1 MIRAFALTL
10 ALATSAGAGTLDG
23 RQVTFATATWV
34 DPAAP
39 EFEGPTKTVTV
50 GRGVEFGME
59 SDVVVNGLT
68 MVPVQVE
75 IQPQRVEVTFPMGM
89 GNFYV
94 APFNGYVLRFDT
106 ECALFAGWAVDREF
120 TTLPITD
127 DDIFTDGGA
136 LYINVSGMAYG
147 PDEQLAVDL
156 DVTDC
161 PIS

>member
-1 MIRAFALTL
+1 MIPPRR
-10 ALATSAGAGTLDG
+10 SSDVPG
-23 RQVTFATATWV
+23 
-34 DPAAP
+34 
-39 EFEGPTKTVTV
+39 KTVTV
-50 GRGVEFGME
+50 GQGVEFGME
-59 SDVVVNGLT
+59 SDEVINGLSL
-68 MVPVQVE
+68 VPVQVE
-75 IQPQRVEVTFPMGM
+75 IQPQRVEVTYPKGM
-89 GNFYV
+89 GSFYV

-136 LYINVSGMAYG
+136 LYINVSGMSYG
-147 PDEQLAVDL
+147 PEERLAVNL